1 VIASTWV
8 HDYAPKIKG
17 LILAAPAFEIK
28 LYVPFALPGLR
39 LLNMIKHP
47 MFISSYVKSKY
58 LTHDEQQAKI
68 YDEDELITPD
78 IAVNILVGLFD
89 AGKRVVEDAGAIHI
103 PTLVLSAGKDWIV
116 KTPPQKKFFDNL
128 SSVHKRFITLDGFYH
143 GVLYEKDRA
152 RAFKECDSFIQD
164 CYQTKF
170 EMVNLEDAHQK
181 GHTLN
186 EYHRLL
192 KKPVPLIAAFIFW
205 LTRLGMLTVGRL
217 SKGIRIGIKSGF
229 DSGLSLDHVYRN
241 KAEGITPIGKLIDYF
256 YINAVGW
263 RGIRQR
269 KVHMQEQLDVV
280 INDIISRNEA
290 VRIMDIASG
299 PGRYLLETAKK
310 MENHDIQ
317 VVCCDYEA
325 KNIEAAKKIASD
337 MNLDNANFHVL
348 DAFQKG
354 VYDQINF
361 KPNVIIVSGLYELF
375 PDNDMIKQSLKNISN
390 LLGDNGYIIYT
401 GQPWHPQLE
410 MIAHTLPN
418 RDGDKWIMRR
428 RTQQELDQLFELCGA
443 HKADMKIDEWGIFT
457 VSIAKINKSKEVDR
471 VG

>member
-1 VIASTWV
+1 
-8 HDYAPKIKG
+8 
-17 LILAAPAFEIK
+17 
-28 LYVPFALPGLR
+28 
-39 LLNMIKHP
+39 
-47 MFISSYVKSKY
+47 
-58 LTHDEQQAKI
+58 
-68 YDEDELITPD
+68 
-78 IAVNILVGLFD
+78 
-89 AGKRVVEDAGAIHI
+89 
-103 PTLVLSAGKDWIV
+103 
-116 KTPPQKKFFDNL
+116 
-128 SSVHKRFITLDGFYH
+128 
-143 GVLYEKDRA
+143 
-152 RAFKECDSFIQD
+152 
-164 CYQTKF
+164 
-170 EMVNLEDAHQK
+170 
-181 GHTLN
+181 
-186 EYHRLL
+186 
-192 KKPVPLIAAFIFW
+192 
-205 LTRLGMLTVGRL
+205 
-217 SKGIRIGIKSGF
+217 
-229 DSGLSLDHVYRN
+229 
-241 KAEGITPIGKLIDYF
+241 
-256 YINAVGW
+256 
-263 RGIRQR
+263 
-269 KVHMQEQLDVV
+269 
-280 INDIISRNEA
+280 
-290 VRIMDIASG
+290 
-299 PGRYLLETAKK
+299 LETAKK

-443 HKADMKIDEWGIFT
+443 HKADMRIDEWGIFT